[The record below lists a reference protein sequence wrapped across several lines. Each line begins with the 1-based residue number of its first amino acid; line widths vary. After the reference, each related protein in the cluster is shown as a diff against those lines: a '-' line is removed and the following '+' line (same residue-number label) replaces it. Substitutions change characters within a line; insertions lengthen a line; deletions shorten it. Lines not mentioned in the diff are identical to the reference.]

1 MKGYTLIEL
10 VLTIVIVGIIAA
22 VSAQVLV
29 RGIDAYTLITNR
41 KDALQHAR
49 VGMDRMIDELILLNS
64 SKISSISDTKIG
76 FWDDTNALTN
86 FRRTSQGGNLVLYR
100 GDDFLAGI
108 VGLLDFD
115 YFKSTGAPAVWPW
128 DVRRINIELTI
139 QALGGVGSIPL
150 RTEVFPRG
158 FMYNNF
164 R

>member
-1 MKGYTLIEL
+1 LIEL
-10 VLTIVIVGIIAA
+10 VLTIVVVGIIAA
-22 VSAQVLV
+22 VSAQVLL
-29 RGIDAYTLITNR
+29 RGIDAYNLITNR

-49 VGMDRMIDELILLNS
+49 VGMDRMIDELLLLDS
-64 SKISSISDTKIG
+64 FKITSISDTKIE
-76 FWDDTNALTN
+76 FWDDNNSLTN
-86 FRRTSQGGNLVLYR
+86 FRRTTQSGHWVLYR
-100 GDDFLAGI
+100 GDDFLSGI

-115 YFKSTGAPAVWPW
+115 YFKSNGAAAVWPW
-128 DVRRINIELTI
+128 DVRRISIELTI